1 MRWQTALFRLVLA
14 GLLVPAIGL
23 TLLRIL
29 HPELGVLV
37 RLTSFVPLGL
47 LLYAAA
53 FAMALGKVVFPGRE
67 STRAWTGVTAV
78 AVAGLGLHGWWLS
91 PQLLGSSPGPADD
104 ARHVQVMTMNLFRG
118 AADPATVLQ
127 TAALERVDV
136 LVLEEVTPE
145 ALRELEKFGLEEA
158 YPYRVGA
165 PREGVEGT
173 MAFASQRIRGAEKL
187 GTDFD
192 SWSFEVVFP
201 EGPLRMYAVHAQ
213 PPLGKAD
220 GWRADLSAL
229 AEAAEDDRDLDL
241 VIGDFN
247 ATPDHS
253 EFRVFDDLDLHSAA
267 ERANAGWQPTWPDH
281 GEKTFLGIPLPRLVQ
296 IDHVLVGRTMSAI
309 SSTTVSIKGSDHQ
322 GLIVEVANR

>member
-14 GLLVPAIGL
+14 GLLAPAAGL

-37 RLTSFVPLGL
+37 RLTSFVPFALV
-47 LLYAAA
+47 LYAAA

-67 STRAWTGVTAV
+67 STRVWTGFTVV
-78 AVAGLGLHGWWLS
+78 AVAGFGLHAWWLS
-91 PQLLGSSPGPADD
+91 PQFIGTHPDPADD
-104 ARHVQVMTMNLFRG
+104 ARHLQVMTMNLFRG
-118 AADPATVLQ
+118 EADPATVLQ

-136 LVLEEVTPE
+136 LVLEEVTPD

-158 YPYRVGA
+158 YPYRVGV

-173 MAFASQRIRGAEKL
+173 MAFATQRIRGAEQL
-187 GTDFD
+187 DTEFD

-213 PPLGKAD
+213 PPFGEAN
-220 GWRADLSAL
+220 GWRADLSVIAD
-229 AEAAEDDRDLDL
+229 AAEDDRGLDL
-241 VIGDFN
+241 IIGDFN
-247 ATPDHS
+247 ATPDHR
-253 EFRVFDDLDLHSAA
+253 ELRVFDDLDFHSAA

-281 GEKTFLGIPLPRLVQ
+281 GEKSFLGIPLPRLVQ
-296 IDHVLVGRTMSAI
+296 IDHVLVGRTMTATDT
-309 SSTTVSIKGSDHQ
+309 TTVPIKGSDHR